1 MPQGT
6 IKRYDP
12 ETRTAVLLDDQL
24 VQFMVDREAVA
35 ASGVLELRLGQRVRF
50 EFEDGPSGEPRI
62 TNLGI
67 VSM

>member
-6 IKRYDP
+6 IKRYDHDD
-12 ETRTAVLLDDQL
+12 RTAVLLDDQL
-24 VQFMVDREAVA
+24 VQLEVDREAIA

-50 EFEDGPSGEPRI
+50 ELEEDADGEPRV
-62 TNLGI
+62 TNLAI

>member
-6 IKRYDP
+6 IKRYDR
-12 ETRTAVLLDDQL
+12 ESRTAVLLDDQL
-24 VQFMVDREAVA
+24 VQLEVDREAVA

-50 EFEDGPSGEPRI
+50 ELEEDADGEPRV
-62 TNLGI
+62 TNLAI

>member
-6 IKRYDP
+6 IKRYDR
-12 ETRTAVLLDDQL
+12 ESRTAVLLDDQL
-24 VQFMVDREAVA
+24 VQLEVGREAVA

-50 EFEDGPSGEPRI
+50 ELEEDADGAPRV
-62 TNLGI
+62 TNLAI

>member
-6 IKRYDP
+6 IKRYDHDS
-12 ETRTAVLLDDQL
+12 RTAVLLDDQL
-24 VQFMVDREAVA
+24 VQLEVDREAIA

-50 EFEDGPSGEPRI
+50 DLEEDADGEPRV
-62 TNLGI
+62 TNLAI

>member
-12 ETRTAVLLDDQL
+12 ATRTAILLDDQL
-24 VQFMVDREAVA
+24 VQLDVGREAVA

-50 EFEDGPSGEPRI
+50 DLEDDADGAPRV
-62 TNLGI
+62 TNLAI